1 MFAAVHESDFGLLGH
16 PVRLAEGPLFE
27 EMRTF
32 ASTAQTS
39 AICGFFA
46 FLIAFAIV

>member
-1 MFAAVHESDFGLLGH
+1 MALLGH
-16 PVRLAEGPLFE
+16 PVRLAECPLF

-32 ASTAQTS
+32 ASTPQTT

-46 FLIAFAIV
+46 FLIDFAIV